1 MNIVIAILSGTPWW
15 VFALLALLVGLG
27 VQQLKPRV
35 VRLPR
40 IAVVPGVFLAWGLIA
55 LSTRAAVMPDVVL
68 AWLIASMLGV
78 GLGWSTTR
86 LDGIRVDRRRG
97 LIYLPDGW
105 TTLVVSLSV
114 FAAKY
119 ALAVS
124 AALRPQWH
132 AAIAT
137 ADVAVSGLSAGYF
150 LARLARLLIWYR
162 HSSQVDLAI
171 AGLPR

>member
-1 MNIVIAILSGTPWW
+1 MNLVIAILSGTPWW

-27 VQQLKPRV
+27 VQQLKPRI

-40 IAVVPGVFLAWGLIA
+40 IVVVPGVFLAWGLIA
-55 LSTRAAVMPDVVL
+55 LSTRAAAAPGIVL
-68 AWLIASMLGV
+68 AWFIALMLGAA
-78 GLGWSTTR
+78 LGWSTTR
-86 LDGIRVDRRRG
+86 LDRIRVDRRRG
-97 LIYLPDGW
+97 LIYLPGGW
-105 TTLVVSLSV
+105 TTLVASLSV

-119 ALAVS
+119 ALAVA

-150 LARLARLLIWYR
+150 LARLGRMLIWYR
-162 HSSQVDLAI
+162 HSSEVDLAI

>member
-1 MNIVIAILSGTPWW
+1 MNLVIAILSGTPWW
-15 VFALLALLVGLG
+15 VFVLLALLVGLG
-27 VQQLKPRV
+27 VQQLKPRI

-40 IAVVPGVFLAWGLIA
+40 IVIVPGVFLAWGLIA
-55 LSTRAAVMPDVVL
+55 LSTRAAPGIVL
-68 AWLIASMLGV
+68 AWLIASMLGA

-86 LDGIRVDRRRG
+86 LAGIRVDRRRG
-97 LIYLPDGW
+97 LIYLPGGW
-105 TTLVVSLSV
+105 TTLVASLSV

-119 ALAVS
+119 ALAVT

-150 LARLARLLIWYR
+150 LARLGRMLIWYR
-162 HSSQVDLAI
+162 HSFEVDLVI

>member
-1 MNIVIAILSGTPWW
+1 MNLVIAILSGTPWW
-15 VFALLALLVGLG
+15 VFVLLALLVGLG
-27 VQQLKPRV
+27 VQQLKPRI

-40 IAVVPGVFLAWGLIA
+40 IVVVPGVFLAWGLIA
-55 LSTRAAVMPDVVL
+55 LSTRAAAAPGIVL
-68 AWLIASMLGV
+68 AWLIAVMLGAV
-78 GLGWSTTR
+78 PGWSTTR
-86 LDGIRVDRRRG
+86 LERIRVDRRRG
-97 LIYLPDGW
+97 LIYLPGGR
-105 TTLVVSLSV
+105 TTLVASLSV

-119 ALAVS
+119 ALAVA

-150 LARLARLLIWYR
+150 LARLGRMLIWYR
-162 HSSQVDLAI
+162 HASEVDLAI